1 MGVVP
6 THCFYN
12 TVVLLFLK
20 EYDKF
25 CKSNTKLPTSKSGY
39 NIINN
44 TTSLELEAQC
54 TKA

>member
-1 MGVVP
+1 LLLQYGS
-6 THCFYN
+6 
-12 TVVLLFLK
+12 LLFLK
-20 EYDKF
+20 EYDKS